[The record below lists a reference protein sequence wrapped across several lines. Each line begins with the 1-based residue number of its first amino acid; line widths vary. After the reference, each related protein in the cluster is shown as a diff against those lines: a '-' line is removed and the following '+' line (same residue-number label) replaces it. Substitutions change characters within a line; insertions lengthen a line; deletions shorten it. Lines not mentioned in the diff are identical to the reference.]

1 MAIANQQV
9 CHLWASGNKESA
21 KGFSIEFEGREIY
34 SWGRHYLLGYKL
46 SAATFLLNSTR
57 VSVSTGKHQSYA
69 SRATHG
75 RTFYV
80 ADLTAYRNELR
91 EIARYANRKGA
102 PAPEPAAQ
110 THAESA
116 AVRMFRKLAPA
127 GNNRGLMELLAD
139 YAGIAPGRA
148 RKMID
153 AAYRASER
161 DKAKAAKQEAK
172 AARNSAM
179 AWAKRPRADTE
190 SEIVSLVDQLRQG
203 EYAATQ
209 ALHRLRWV
217 AKEAGRNHRAAS
229 KAGLSKRTVAAIWWH
244 VKAYRAPIADHE
256 AKAAARERL
265 ARFAKHNRA
274 LRNNFQTVATMPDS
288 VESLGYVFGVFRAI
302 STCATM
308 MRGVRHASPAL
319 NAKLSA
325 LIQWADSRNEWE
337 SAESARIANAKR
349 ADEIAAWRAGH
360 GPRYIRFDSDHGGA
374 AIRATDVERD
384 ATGAITGGTLETS
397 HGASV
402 PLPHAIKAFRFV
414 KLCRERGTGWASNG
428 RIIRV
433 GYYQIDG
440 ITADGDFK
448 AGCHNFKWPE
458 IAALAES
465 LGVFD
470 LAPDDSAAIPN
481 PSH

>member
-1 MAIANQQV
+1 MPSHQEI
-9 CHLWASGNKESA
+9 CHLWASGNKPRA
-21 KGFSIEFEGREIY
+21 KGFAIEFEGREIY
-34 SWGRHYLLGYKL
+34 SWGRHYLLGFKL

-69 SRATHG
+69 RRATHG
-75 RTFYV
+75 RTFHV
-80 ADLTAYRNELR
+80 ADLTSYREELR
-91 EIARYANRKGA
+91 DIARYANRKGA
-102 PAPEPAAQ
+102 PAPDATGQAD
-110 THAESA
+110 AESSA
-116 AVRMFRKLAPA
+116 TRMIRKLAPA
-127 GNNRGLMELLAD
+127 GNNRELLELLAD

-148 RKMID
+148 RKVID
-153 AAYRASER
+153 AAYRTADS
-161 DKAKAAKQEAK
+161 DKAKAAKQK
-172 AARNSAM
+172 AARERAAAL
-179 AWAKRPRADTE
+179 AWAKHPRADTE
-190 SEIVSLVDQLRQG
+190 LEIVSLVAKLREG
-203 EYAATQ
+203 EYAARQ
-209 ALHRLRWV
+209 ALHRLELM

-244 VKAYRAPIADHE
+244 VKAYRAAIADHN

-274 LRNNFQTVATMPDS
+274 LRDNLQTVANMPDS
-288 VESLGYVFGVFRAI
+288 TESLGYVFGVFRAI

-325 LIQWADSRNEWE
+325 LIEWADSRNNWE
-337 SAESARIANAKR
+337 GAESARIANAKR
-349 ADEIAAWRAGH
+349 ADEIAAWRRGEPVRH
-360 GPRYIRFDSDHGGA
+360 IRFDADSGGA
-374 AIRATDVERD
+374 AIRAVDVQRD
-384 ATGAITGGTLETS
+384 ESGAIVGGTLETS

-440 ITADGDFK
+440 IDAEGNFR
-448 AGCHNFKWPE
+448 AGCHRFTWPE
-458 IAALAES
+458 IAALATR

-470 LAPDDSAAIPN
+470 AAPDESAVTVNPN
-481 PSH
+481 H